1 VAAIEGSRL
10 TEREEEVYSLLVT
23 GIDTAEIAT
32 RLEITPA
39 GVKSHIGS
47 IFRKLGVTNRAA
59 AISLALGPPRELA
72 TEGLTDRQ
80 AQVLRLVADGLT
92 TAQVARALW
101 LSPSTVRFHLHSA
114 YGALRVRTRYEAL
127 ATLAARPGN

>member
-1 VAAIEGSRL
+1 MAVIEGSQL
-10 TEREEEVYSLLVT
+10 TEREDEVYGLLVT

-32 RLEITPA
+32 RLEITTA

-59 AISLALGPPRELA
+59 AISLALGPPREVA
-72 TEGLTDRQ
+72 TEGLTERQ

-92 TAQVARALW
+92 TTEVARALW

-114 YGALRVRTRYEAL
+114 YRALRVRSRYEAL
-127 ATLAARPGN
+127 AMLAARPGN